1 MFQTHRFDID
11 GYVIF
16 VFESKNGVSSQILKK
31 PDEETKRELL
41 KSRVEILRL
50 QNEIEKLKSSSME

>member
-1 MFQTHRFDID
+1 MYQTHRFDID

-16 VFESKNGVSSQILKK
+16 VFESKNGVTSQILKK

-50 QNEIEKLKSSSME
+50 QNEISELRKKN